1 MDERE
6 VFRGRGP
13 VEHEFVTEVLRET
26 GIPSVTR
33 TPSGIAV
40 RPQPIGATTPFVVLV
55 ADADVPAAKEALHSQ
70 DAALDDVAQGARVD
84 DDLPAE
90 GVSSHSE
97 ESRPELFLPPP
108 WGGLDLLLGAAI
120 SAVLTTAFL
129 FFVWRES
136 VIGDTSYVVLDFVW
150 TGGLLFGVL
159 LPIWM
164 LTVGRKGSAKDVF
177 IQPVSPGIILFT
189 VIGAFLFMALDRFVW
204 ALVDA
209 AFDVPTSNAY
219 WWGRQ
224 TPQHGLELAGLAVT
238 AVLVGPVIEE
248 VLYRGILL
256 RYFGSLLRPGF
267 AATITAFLFAALH
280 FQPVAIPSRF
290 LFGLV
295 AAGLVY
301 VTRSLYPAVAF
312 HMTLNALSL
321 LAFAGSAS

>member
-1 MDERE
+1 
-6 VFRGRGP
+6 
-13 VEHEFVTEVLRET
+13 VEHEFVTAVLGGT
-26 GIPSVTR
+26 GIRSVTR

-40 RPQPIGATTPFVVLV
+40 SPQPIRATTPFVVLV
-55 ADADVPAAKEALHSQ
+55 ADADAPAAKEALHSQ
-70 DAALDDVAQGARVD
+70 DASVDDVAQEARVD

-90 GVSSHSE
+90 RVSSHSE
-97 ESRPELFLPPP
+97 EPLTEQFPPSP
-108 WGGLDLLLGAAI
+108 WGGRDLLLGAAI
-120 SAVLTTAFL
+120 SAVLTTAF

-136 VIGDTSYVVLDFVW
+136 VIGDASYVVLDFVW

-159 LPIWM
+159 LPIWIV
-164 LTVGRKGSAKDVF
+164 TVGRKGSMTDVF
-177 IQPVSPGIILFT
+177 VQRVSPGIILFT
-189 VIGAFLFMALDRFVW
+189 VLGAFLFMVLDLVVW

-209 AFDVPTSNAY
+209 AFDVPSSNAY
-219 WWGRQ
+219 WWQRE
-224 TPQHGLELAGLAVT
+224 TPPHGLGLAGLAVT
-238 AVLVGPVIEE
+238 SVLVAPVIEE

-290 LFGLV
+290 LFGVV

-312 HMTLNALSL
+312 HMTLNAMSL
-321 LAFAGSAS
+321 LAFAGSPS